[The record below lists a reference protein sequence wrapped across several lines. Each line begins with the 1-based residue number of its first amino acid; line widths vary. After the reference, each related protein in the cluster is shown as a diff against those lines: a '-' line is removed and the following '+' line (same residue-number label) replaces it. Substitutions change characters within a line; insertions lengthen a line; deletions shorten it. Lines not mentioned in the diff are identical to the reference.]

1 MYKKFQDFTEKDWEI
16 FKQYIINNKFLY
28 DIIYNKVKLEVI
40 TNYNTLISPVSRWN
54 GILEFAYLPTE
65 DMHFKSLSYN
75 HTYNKILSS
84 NLIVNIE
91 IKINNKQ
98 DNISILSP
106 EDISF
111 IITIDPFLL
120 NDILSSEY
128 YVLPQIYYIKYENIY
143 DYEYMIDSMK
153 LFYITLHLSPDDYI
167 EYITYIM
174 EICNKICES
183 YNKFKDSLRSE
194 FRPLFNVIYLRKPDL
209 QEYMLN
215 NFNWTVEFEG
225 DKIVSVKFE

>member
-1 MYKKFQDFTEKDWEI
+1 MYKKFQNFTDEDWKT
-16 FKQYIINNKFLY
+16 FKQYIINNESLY

-65 DMHFKSLSYN
+65 DMHFKNLSYN

-84 NLIVNIE
+84 YLIVNVE
-91 IKINNKQ
+91 IKINNRQ
-98 DNISILSP
+98 NDISVLSP

-120 NDILSSEY
+120 TDISSSEY
-128 YVLPQIYYIKYENIY
+128 YVLPKIYYIKYENIY

-153 LFYITLHLSPDDYI
+153 LFYITLHLSSDDYI
-167 EYITYIM
+167 EYITYITQ
-174 EICNKICES
+174 ICSKICES

-194 FRPLFNVIYLRKPDL
+194 FRPLFNVIYLRSPDFQTYL
-209 QEYMLN
+209 SN
-215 NFNWTVEFEG
+215 NFDWTVEFEG
-225 DKIVSVKFE
+225 DKIVSVCVK